1 VTYQSSSPY
10 GDARF
15 ARLDEVHGAG
25 LLKPKGVEF
34 GLVGE
39 KPIYHSNR
47 AGVKITGGAGCGKT
61 SQIAVPMILGSP
73 KESFVLLDVKN
84 AEITRIIEAHC
95 ALSGKPIY
103 AIDPYGVTD
112 YPKLRVSLLSHLKP
126 DSTSLVPDSQRLM
139 MALLPDSGG
148 DNQFFD
154 QSARRFGD
162 AIVRGDVHLSG
173 GTSFMALFNVV
184 ATMRAD
190 FEAFSAWA
198 DLAADAGTPDLRATF
213 LEIKETYTGSP
224 KLFDSIMGG
233 LSNALSFMA
242 DAHLRDTFVDDKAAD
257 FSLEVITDDA
267 PVIVSLIIADDK
279 LEPLAP
285 LIRQFFSAIRTIKQ
299 RMPQSRPVNLLIDEA
314 ARLGSFG
321 ELAEFFSIGRGYGLT
336 PYVFYQDDGQIL
348 RNLGPT
354 GKATLEANAAITLDL
369 GGGIRDFETAKARS
383 LALGFQT
390 IVVDDPLIQK
400 RAEVAAAEAWRKLI
414 LEGGDPYEVGLQMR
428 RYDYEAQ
435 HKTKMRKA
443 LMEPDQLL
451 NLDERRMLVIARGY
465 HLHPFIADKRPY
477 FTQRRFVGH
486 YLPNPNEERD
496 MHSVL
501 VRTFFGMRRRQI
513 IEQPVPDDLA
523 HLPQYCGGRPLRYV
537 EGYKPKPFKGGLRL

>member
-1 VTYQSSSPY
+1 MTYQSSSPY

-15 ARLDEVHGAG
+15 ARLDEVQDTG

-39 KPIYHSNR
+39 KPIHHSNR

-73 KESFVLLDVKN
+73 AESFVLLDVKN
-84 AEITRIIEAHC
+84 AELSRIIEAHC
-95 ALSGKPIY
+95 AQVGKPLY
-103 AIDPYGVTD
+103 VIDPFGVAD
-112 YPKLRVSLLSHLKP
+112 FPALRVSLLSHLKP
-126 DSTSLVPDSQRLM
+126 DSTSLVPDSQRFMLT
-139 MALLPDSGG
+139 LLPDSSG
-148 DNQFFD
+148 DNKFFD

-173 GTSFMALFNVV
+173 GTSFMALFNIV
-184 ATMRAD
+184 AAMRAD
-190 FEAFSAWA
+190 FEAFTAWA
-198 DLAADAGTPDLRATF
+198 DLATEAGTPDLRATF
-213 LEIKETYTGSP
+213 MEIKETYAGSP

-233 LSNALSFMA
+233 LSNALSFMT
-242 DAHLRDTFVDDKAAD
+242 DSHLRDTFVDDKAAD
-257 FSLEVITDDA
+257 FSLEVITGNR
-267 PVIVSLIIADDK
+267 PVIVSFVIADDK

-285 LIRQFFSAIRTIKQ
+285 LVRQFFSAIRTIKQ
-299 RMPQSRPVNLLIDEA
+299 RSPQARSVNLLIDEA
-314 ARLGSFG
+314 ARLGRFG

-348 RNLGPT
+348 RNLGST

-390 IVVDDPLIQK
+390 IAVDDPLIQK
-400 RAEVAAAEAWRKLI
+400 RAEVAAAEAWRKVM
-414 LEGGDPYEVGLQMR
+414 LEGGDPYEAGLQMR

-451 NLDERRMLVIARGY
+451 NLDEGRMLVIARGY

-477 FTQRRFVGH
+477 FTQRRFAGH

-496 MHSVL
+496 MQSVH
-501 VRTFFGMRRRQI
+501 VRTFFGKRRRKI
-513 IEQPVPDDLA
+513 IEEAAPERLA
-523 HLPQYCGGRPLRYV
+523 HLPQYSGGLPLRYV
-537 EGYKPKPFKGGLRL
+537 DGFKPKF

>member
-1 VTYQSSSPY
+1 MTYQSSSPY

-15 ARLDEVHGAG
+15 ARLDEVHDAG
-25 LLKPKGVEF
+25 LLKAKGVEF
-34 GLVGE
+34 GLIG
-39 KPIYHSNR
+39 KQPIYHSNR
-47 AGVKITGGAGCGKT
+47 AGVKITGGAGSGKT

-73 KESFVLLDVKN
+73 NESFVLLDVKN
-84 AEITRIIEAHC
+84 AELSRIIEAHC
-95 ALSGKPIY
+95 ALAEKALY
-103 AIDPYGVTD
+103 VIDPFGVTD
-112 YPKLRVSLLSHLKP
+112 FPALRVSLLSHLKP

-139 MALLPDSGG
+139 MALLPDSSG
-148 DNQFFD
+148 DNKFFD

-162 AIVRGDVHLSG
+162 AIVRGDVHLTG
-173 GTSFMALFNVV
+173 GTSFMAIHGLL
-184 ATMRAD
+184 AIMRENFD
-190 FEAFSAWA
+190 AFRAWT
-198 DLAADAGTPDLRATF
+198 DVAADAGPSDLRATF
-213 LEIKETYTGSP
+213 MEIKETYAGSP

-233 LSNALSFMA
+233 LINALSFMA
-242 DAHLRDTFVDDKAAD
+242 DPHLQDVFVNDRAAD
-257 FSLEVITDDA
+257 FSLESLTEDQ
-267 PVIVSLIIADDK
+267 PVIVSLVIADDK

-285 LIRQFFSAIRTIKQ
+285 LVRQFFSAIRTIKQ
-299 RMPQSRPVNLLIDEA
+299 RKPHTRPVNLVIDEA
-314 ARLGSFG
+314 ARLGRFG

-369 GGGIRDFETAKARS
+369 GGGIRDYETAKARS

-390 IVVDDPLIQK
+390 IAVDDPLIQK
-400 RAEVAAAEAWRKLI
+400 RAEVAAAEAWRKVM
-414 LEGGDPYEVGLQMR
+414 LEGGDPYEAGLQMR

-451 NLDERRMLVIARGY
+451 NLDARRMLVIARGY

-477 FTQRRFVGH
+477 FMQRRFAGH

-496 MHSVL
+496 MHAVRVQTFWGQRSRKVIEGSVPEH
-501 VRTFFGMRRRQI
+501 M
-513 IEQPVPDDLA
+513 A
-523 HLPQYCGGRPLRYV
+523 HFPQYFGGRPCRYV
-537 EGYKPKPFKGGLRL
+537 EGYAPKF